1 MRFIEMTRFIF
12 LMPIGKVPVVQSIGR
27 KRRRRSLA

>member
-12 LMPIGKVPVVQSIGR
+12 LMLIGKGPVVQSIGR
-27 KRRRRSLA
+27 KCRRRGRA